1 MTPWSCGSTTARQ
14 RGVSLVEIAVVLAIL
29 ALLLTQAVPAYSTW
43 LRNTQIRTAA
53 ESMQNGLQL
62 ARAEAIR
69 RNRSVQF
76 ALVDAPA
83 TGWSVGCVN
92 PVDSGTPDVEDPG
105 DCLATIQARSAAD
118 GSERS
123 TATAA
128 PAGARI
134 VTFDSIGRVRA
145 NADASPALTRIDLSD
160 PDLDPARARPLRVTI
175 DAGGGVRMCDP
186 ALPPSDPRAC

>member
-1 MTPWSCGSTTARQ
+1 MKRWSRPAALCRQ
-14 RGVSLVEIAVVLAIL
+14 RGISLVEIAVVLAIL
-29 ALLLTQAVPAYSTW
+29 ALLLTRAVPTYSTW

-83 TGWSVGCVN
+83 TGWTVGCVN
-92 PVDSGTPDVEDPG
+92 PVDSGTAGVEDPG
-105 DCLATIQARSAAD
+105 DCLATIQARAAAD

-123 TATAA
+123 TAAA
-128 PAGARI
+128 VPAGARV

-145 NADASPALTRIDLSD
+145 NADASPTLARIDLTD
-160 PDLDPARARPLRVTI
+160 PDLDPTQARPLRVTI

>member
-1 MTPWSCGSTTARQ
+1 MMRSSHPAAMARQ
-14 RGVSLVEIAVVLAIL
+14 RGVSLIEIAVVLAIL
-29 ALLLTQAVPAYSTW
+29 ALLLTQAVPTYSTW

-76 ALVDAPA
+76 VLVDAPA
-83 TGWSVGCVN
+83 TGWTVGCVN
-92 PVDSGTPDVEDPG
+92 PVDGGTADVEDPG
-105 DCLATIQARSAAD
+105 DCLATIQARASAD

-123 TATAA
+123 RVAA
-128 PAGARI
+128 VPAGARI
-134 VTFDSIGRVRA
+134 VTFDSIGRVRT
-145 NADASPALTRIDLSD
+145 NADASPALTRIDLTD
-160 PDLDPARARPLRVTI
+160 PDLDPAQVRPLRVTI
-175 DAGGGVRMCDP
+175 DAGGGIRMCDP